1 MAWRNVPGLRKPGG
15 QDIGRP
21 LWAAAIAL
29 FAAALSR
36 IALRHILLPRAMSA
50 AISASAYPA
59 GGNPVLFPGLTSVS
73 ATDYAWSLGVGTIA
87 FTCIWLFGRT
97 GEARRVAGRGPS
109 SLLAAAGWG
118 VATGVAGAAVV
129 AALAPPAGM
138 TGAVLARWWSL
149 MRHGSPGATG
159 ALLLLVAGVPLAAE
173 AAFRGTLLPAALT
186 VAEFAPAAAA
196 TSVLFGAVWPTA
208 GGWAAGCA
216 LGIIAA
222 LCYRRTG
229 RMLAPILTDIVASAG
244 FLAAAVLLATHLAS
258 H

>member
-1 MAWRNVPGLRKPGG
+1 MASCDAFGQRKPEGP
-15 QDIGRP
+15 DIGRP
-21 LWAAAIAL
+21 LWAVAIAL
-29 FAAALSR
+29 FAAALGR

-50 AISASAYPA
+50 AVS
-59 GGNPVLFPGLTSVS
+59 PGSHLVSVS
-73 ATDYAWSLGVGTIA
+73 AAGYAWSLAVGAAA
-87 FTCIWLFGRT
+87 FACIWFFGRT
-97 GEARRVAGRGPS
+97 GEAPRPAGRVRS
-109 SLLAAAGWG
+109 SRSAAVAWG
-118 VATGVAGAAVV
+118 FATGVVGAVV
-129 AALAPPAGM
+129 VTALAPPEGM
-138 TGAVLARWWSL
+138 TGAVLVRWWWL

-159 ALLLLVAGVPLAAE
+159 ALLLVVAGVPLAAE
-173 AAFRGTLLPAALT
+173 AAFRGTLLPATLT

-229 RMLAPILTDIVASAG
+229 RMLAPIVTDIVASAG
-244 FLAAAVLLATHLAS
+244 FVAAAVLLAARLAPYLPW